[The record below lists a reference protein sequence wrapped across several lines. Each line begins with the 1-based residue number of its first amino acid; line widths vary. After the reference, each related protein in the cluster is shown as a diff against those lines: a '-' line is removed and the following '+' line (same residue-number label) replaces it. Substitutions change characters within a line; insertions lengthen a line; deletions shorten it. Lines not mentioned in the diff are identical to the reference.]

1 MLENIKTLVFVDDIN
16 LSVLCIS
23 VVALTCFQP
32 GIFLKFLISEC
43 I

>member
-32 GIFLKFLISEC
+32 AIFLKFLISDC